1 MNNEIRK
8 DEGLCPRLFCYGGC
22 CMSLAKI
29 LNNLDITKVKA
40 PSGLTYGQELV
51 GVANLLSN
59 CIQSKIHQRTMQ
71 HSISI
76 ADLADIKVEGNRMSI
91 TLKIENSIR
100 PSIFKKWNK
109 SDANVFWLLNDGY
122 VVKKNV
128 WFKNIPNFGYRQAS
142 NWIADG
148 IRDFN
153 SKNKLGLQL
162 SEQKNV
168 IRPLLYYGRVY

>member
-1 MNNEIRK
+1 MPSSF
-8 DEGLCPRLFCYGGC
+8 LLWGC
-22 CMSLAKI
+22 CMSLDKI
-29 LNNLDITKVKA
+29 LKNLDITKVKA

-51 GVANLLSN
+51 EAANLLSN

-71 HSISI
+71 HSIST

-91 TLKIENSIR
+91 TLKIQNLIR

-128 WFKNIPNFGYRQAS
+128 WFRNIPNFGYRQAA

-148 IRDFN
+148 IQDFN
-153 SKNKLGLQL
+153 SKNRLGLHL
-162 SEQKNV
+162 SEEKNV
-168 IRPLLYYGRVY
+168 IRPLLYYGRIY

>member
-1 MNNEIRK
+1 
-8 DEGLCPRLFCYGGC
+8 
-22 CMSLAKI
+22 MSLAKI

-51 GVANLLSN
+51 EAANLLSN

-71 HSISI
+71 HSIST

-91 TLKIENSIR
+91 TLKIQNSIR

-142 NWIADG
+142 NWISDG

-153 SKNKLGLQL
+153 SKTNLDYNYQNK
-162 SEQKNV
+162 
-168 IRPLLYYGRVY
+168 RM